1 MIIFGVKIKLLMLKI
16 VDRKKCLKIVY
27 YYVLFEI
34 LFNFKLVIFWN
45 YIKMDF
51 IYKLKK
57 LKKSRVKFDDV
68 NFLFLLVEI
77 VIKSRR

>member
-57 LKKSRVKFDDV
+57 SRVKFDDV

-77 VIKSRR
+77 VIIISRR

>member
-1 MIIFGVKIKLLMLKI
+1 MIIFGVKIKILMLKI

-68 NFLFLLVEI
+68 NFFIFV
-77 VIKSRR
+77 S

>member
-1 MIIFGVKIKLLMLKI
+1 MLKSFKIFMIIFGVKIKILMLKI

-57 LKKSRVKFDDV
+57 SRVKFDDV
-68 NFLFLLVEI
+68 NFFIFV
-77 VIKSRR
+77 S